1 MAKKTRA
8 ESDELRNKLF
18 QMLYLRREEISFD
31 IPYQEIANVLEIDVR
46 TANQA
51 AQDVV
56 DFFSNIR
63 PNSRG
68 INVGPNSY
76 YQKNLLS
83 EVEIKRELAGCFIS
97 QIKQDARVHAIAC
110 GNGTTVKEC
119 ALNLIPL
126 RDLYNV
132 LITTNLGIIEAL
144 KGDQI
149 YNLILCGGEFKSEI
163 NGCVGWQAVQAFK
176 DTRCEAAVIGISGL
190 NGKGELFVRFAEE
203 TEILRQISNSITS
216 HIYIVG
222 SAKKFCQEDTFK
234 FLDINDLLEEKEALK
249 FTIITSSFE
258 DLGSSVMKKK
268 AESVFKELKNIDSR
282 VKVVMAK

>member
-1 MAKKTRA
+1 MAKKTQA
-8 ESDELRNKLF
+8 ESDEIRNQLCKKLY
-18 QMLYLRREEISFD
+18 QRREEICFEM
-31 IPYQEIANVLEIDVR
+31 PFQVIANDLGIDVR

-51 AQDVV
+51 AQDIVN
-56 DFFSNIR
+56 FFSNIR

-68 INVGPNSY
+68 INVGPNSF

-83 EVEIKRELAGCFIS
+83 EVETKRKLAECFIA
-97 QIKQDARVHAIAC
+97 QIKQDTRIHAIAC
-110 GNGTTVKEC
+110 GNGTTAKEC
-119 ALNLIPL
+119 ALYLIPH

-132 LITTNLGIIEAL
+132 LVTTNLGIIEAL

-176 DTRCEAAVIGISGL
+176 DTRCEAAIIGISGL
-190 NGKGELFVRFAEE
+190 SGSGELFVRYAEE
-203 TEILRQISNSITS
+203 TEILRQISHSIIS
-216 HIYIVG
+216 HVYVVG

-234 FLDINDLLEEKEALK
+234 FLDINDFLKEKKNLR

-258 DLGSSVMKKK
+258 ELSNAEMKKK
-268 AESVFKELKNIDSR
+268 AESVYNDLKKIDER
-282 VKVVMAK
+282 VKVVIAE